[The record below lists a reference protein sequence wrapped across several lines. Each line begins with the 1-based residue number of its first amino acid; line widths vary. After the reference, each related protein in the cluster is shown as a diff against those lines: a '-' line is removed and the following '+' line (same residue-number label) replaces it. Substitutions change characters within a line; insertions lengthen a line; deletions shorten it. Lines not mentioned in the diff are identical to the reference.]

1 MQLTG
6 IIAISGKPGLYKVV
20 AQARQGLIV
29 ESVVDGRRTSISAS
43 QQVSALEDISI
54 FTYEE
59 DVPLKAV
66 YEKCFDFE
74 GGKVSIDHKS
84 SADDLYARLAEFFPE
99 FDKERVRPNDVK
111 KLFMWYNL
119 LIEKG
124 LLVKEEAKSEE
135 LAEGAVEENKEV
147 TTETAEVTEKVAK
160 PKAKKKTKNS
170 EEA

>member
-6 IIAISGKPGLYKVV
+6 IIAISGKPGLYKVI

-29 ESVVDGRRTSISAS
+29 ESLLDGRRSSISAS

-54 FTYEE
+54 FTNEE
-59 DVPLKAV
+59 DVPLKVV

-74 GGKVSIDHKS
+74 GGKKSIDHKS
-84 SADDLYARLAEFFPE
+84 NTDELYARLNEFFPE

-119 LIEKG
+119 LVDKG
-124 LLVKEEAKSEE
+124 LLVKEEVKKEEATSEE
-135 LAEGAVEENKEV
+135 SSKE
-147 TTETAEVTEKVAK
+147 EVTEEKVEK
-160 PKAKKKTKNS
+160 PKAKKKAKKS
-170 EEA
+170 DEA